1 MQEFGSLLSRV
12 GVDLTIFRFD
22 LGTFAV
28 QHDYEILDVLF
39 FAGIEDEIE
48 HQALK

>member
-12 GVDLTIFRFD
+12 GVDLTIFGLD

-28 QHDYEILDVLF
+28 QHDHQILDSLMYYSL
-39 FAGIEDEIE
+39 
-48 HQALK
+48 QA